1 MTRISVHQARAGME
15 VGHPIK
21 DPAGRTLLERG
32 VVLTDDLIARLKKF
46 GVSHLEV
53 EGAVAAGDL
62 TAGTVRDMLE
72 ELSQEYPVRTPFG
85 CALELRMHGPPAVE
99 ELCGLAERADP
110 IHRPAALRLL
120 GHVAHLFSDAALAD
134 FLPVLDAEAAR
145 WDEGDNAAAPVANLA
160 GIELPGLDAQDPAVR
175 EQAVRAAIPVLARC
189 MADGD
194 ERVRRAAAEGLE
206 RITPPPQ
213 ADLAAA
219 RREALERGL
228 DDSHPEVMLSAALG
242 LEHDAGFL
250 TDQGRA
256 RIGRAY
262 LHVLAGTSV
271 SIRRYRAVL
280 GLGRVD
286 VAGGRETLLGL
297 LDDPTLAVRRSAL
310 YALGDLRERGALPR
324 MMAMASDPDDGS
336 RAWAC
341 RGLGML
347 GDAAAVPTL
356 VQALHD
362 PQEHVFRQAVES
374 LVALGERSESA
385 LVGALGD
392 GNWFVRYDACR
403 ILAEV
408 GGLRALPAL
417 KIRAGADAHRF
428 VREAAVAAAEA
439 ILHRQGG
446 RG

>member
-32 VVLTDDLIARLKKF
+32 VILTDDLIARLKKF

-85 CALELRMHGPPAVE
+85 CALELRLHGLPAVE
-99 ELCGLAERADP
+99 ALCGLAERADP

-120 GHVAHLFSDAALAD
+120 GHVAHVFSDAPLAD
-134 FLPVLDAEAAR
+134 FLPELDTEAAH
-145 WDEGDNAAAPVANLA
+145 WDEGDNAAPSVANLA
-160 GIELPGLDAQDPAVR
+160 GADLPGLDVADPAVR

-189 MADGD
+189 MGDGD
-194 ERVRRAAAEGLE
+194 ERVRQAAAEGLE
-206 RITPPPQ
+206 RIAPPPQ

-219 RREALERGL
+219 RREALQRGL
-228 DDSHPEVMLSAALG
+228 EDSHPAVVLSAALG
-242 LEHDAGFL
+242 LEHDPQFL
-250 TDQGRA
+250 TEQGRG

-262 LHVLAGTSV
+262 LQVLGGTAV
-271 SIRRYRAVL
+271 STRRYRAVL

-286 VAGGRETLLGL
+286 VAGGRDALLDL
-297 LDDPTLAVRRSAL
+297 LDDATLAVRRSAL
-310 YALGDLRERGALPR
+310 YALGDLRERRALPR
-324 MMAMASDPDDGS
+324 MIAMASDADDGS

-374 LVALGERSESA
+374 LVTLGERSEGA
-385 LVGALGD
+385 LVGALTDGD
-392 GNWFVRYDACR
+392 WFVRYDACR
-403 ILAEV
+403 ILGEV
-408 GGLRALPAL
+408 GGVRALPAL
-417 KIRAGADAHRF
+417 KIRAGADDHRF

-439 ILHRQGG
+439 ILQRQGA